1 MSNKLSKE
9 EIFNMPEYK
18 AAHNAFQ
25 NGCFRGLDL
34 QEMAHYC
41 FVQGIKFAKTGKIP
55 ELEF

>member
-1 MSNKLSKE
+1 MTKE

-25 NGCFRGLDL
+25 NGCFKGLNL

-41 FVQGIKFAKTGKIP
+41 FVEGIKFAKTGKIP
-55 ELEF
+55 DLEF